1 MTNEVKYSRFGESG
15 EYVDRINFDDLV
27 KLYVNHRPVFA
38 VGPEQI
44 RQAFQA
50 MKRCEPGPLARDV
63 LLNLLTTHGEKMTYD
78 ELERHLEDLT
88 GDSNIHRALD
98 EEVDALDFAH
108 GVLGLSE
115 EQESAEAMGSVDAG
129 RSGFDASTM
138 ALSSPANASATM

>member
-1 MTNEVKYSRFGESG
+1 VKYCRFGETG

-50 MKRCEPGPLARDV
+50 MKRCEPGPLPRDV
-63 LLNLLTTHGEKMTYD
+63 LLQLLTTHGEKMGFD

-88 GDSNIHRALD
+88 GDPSIHRALD

-108 GVLGLSE
+108 GVLGLTE
-115 EQESAEAMGSVDAG
+115 EQPSEDVGGSQMDAG
-129 RSGFDASTM
+129 KSGWDTSV
-138 ALSSPANASATM
+138 ALSSPGNISAGV